1 MELYMEA
8 RLSKDEVINTRVDK
22 ETKDF
27 LKRAATLAGLDLSS
41 YIIAKAKEAAA
52 NDIIKYDQA
61 NRILLSDEQFDFAQS
76 VVDRP
81 AKVTPKLSEALK
93 RHRKK

>member
-1 MELYMEA
+1 MEQ

-27 LKRAATLAGLDLSS
+27 LKRAASLAGLDLSA

-52 NDIIKYDQA
+52 DDIIKYDQA
-61 NRILLSDEQFDFAQS
+61 NKILLSDDQFNFAQS
-76 VVDRP
+76 VIETP
-81 AKVTPKLSEALK
+81 AKANSKLTEAFK

>member
-1 MELYMEA
+1 MEQ

-27 LKRAATLAGLDLSS
+27 LKRAASLAGLDLSA

-52 NDIIKYDQA
+52 DDIIKYDQA
-61 NRILLSDEQFDFAQS
+61 NKILLSDEQFNFAQS
-76 VVDRP
+76 VVEDP
-81 AKVTPKLSEALK
+81 TKVNSKLTEAFK

>member
-1 MELYMEA
+1 MEQ

-27 LKRAATLAGLDLSS
+27 LKRAASLAGLDLSA

-52 NDIIKYDQA
+52 DDIIKYDQA
-61 NRILLSDEQFDFAQS
+61 NKILLSNDQFDFAQS
-76 VVDRP
+76 VVEAP
-81 AKVTPKLSEALK
+81 AKINSKLSEEFK

>member
-1 MELYMEA
+1 MEQ

-27 LKRAATLAGLDLSS
+27 LKRAASLAGLDLSA

-52 NDIIKYDQA
+52 DDIIKYDQA
-61 NRILLSDEQFDFAQS
+61 NKILLSDDQFNFAQS
-76 VVDRP
+76 VIETP
-81 AKVTPKLSEALK
+81 AKVNSKLTEAFK